1 MLESLHPA
9 SLPYSYGN
17 TSASPFLEFSRLI
30 CEEAYSGLTQR
41 AMSLKIILIMLALSG
56 VGGIVLGYVLRVLI
70 GLAQRGSVELNTR
83 QKLLQAKEQ
92 AAKIIADA
100 EYRGAV
106 IETERLEPIEERE
119 EKLASREERVAARQ
133 EFLDSRQRDLDEK
146 EDEVRAREQE
156 ALHARNETEKL
167 AAERLKELA
176 KIANLSETA
185 AREQLFSEIE
195 RTHEEA
201 ILLRLQKLAAHGRER
216 LEDKAR
222 AILTSTIHRLGN
234 AVNAEVMSLSVMLPS
249 EDMKGKIIG
258 KEGRNIKAFERATG
272 VDVIIDDAPDKITL
286 SSFDP
291 LRRAIAKMALETLIA
306 DGRIQPVKI
315 EETVE
320 KTRAEVAEIVRQ
332 KGEAAAYETG
342 VIGLDPKLTALLG
355 RLHFRTS
362 YGQNVLTHS
371 IEMAHIAGMLAAE
384 LGADASV
391 ARTGALLHDIGKA
404 VDHEVQ
410 GTHVEIGRRILE
422 KFGVDKR
429 IILAMQSHHEE
440 YPYETPESVIVQVA
454 DAISG
459 GRPGARRDTV
469 DRYLERLGDLERL
482 AAAFEGVEK
491 VYAIAAG
498 REIRVFVNPGKVS
511 DIAMHTLARDIA
523 VRIQEE
529 LKYPGEIKVNII
541 RENRVVEFAR

>member
-1 MLESLHPA
+1 
-9 SLPYSYGN
+9 
-17 TSASPFLEFSRLI
+17 
-30 CEEAYSGLTQR
+30 
-41 AMSLKIILIMLALSG
+41 MSLNIILIMLALSG
-56 VGGIVLGYVLRVLI
+56 VGGIALGYVLRVLI
-70 GLAQRGSVELNTR
+70 GLASRGSVELDTKR
-83 QKLLQAKEQ
+83 RLLQAKEQ

-100 EYRGAV
+100 EFRGAV
-106 IETERLEPIEERE
+106 IETERLAPIEERE
-119 EKLASREERVAARQ
+119 EKLSSREERVAIRE
-133 EFLDSRQRDLDEK
+133 EFLDSRQRDLDDT
-146 EDEVRAREQE
+146 EDEIRTREQE
-156 ALHARNETEKL
+156 AIHARAEAEKL
-167 AAERLKELA
+167 TVERSKELA
-176 KIANLSETA
+176 KIAHLSEDK
-185 AREQLFSEIE
+185 AREELFLEIE
-195 RTHEEA
+195 RAYEEA
-201 ILLRLQKLAAHGRER
+201 ILLRLQKLAANGRER
-216 LEDKAR
+216 LEEKAR
-222 AILTSTIHRLGN
+222 SILISSIHRLGN
-234 AVNAEVMSLSVMLPS
+234 AVNAEVMSLSVALPS
-249 EDMKGKIIG
+249 EDVKGKIIG

-272 VDVIIDDAPDKITL
+272 VDVLIDDAPDRITL

-291 LRRAIAKMALETLIA
+291 LRRAIAKIALEKLIV

-320 KTRAEVAEIVRQ
+320 KTRTEVAEIVKQ
-332 KGEAAAYETG
+332 KGEAAAYEVG

-362 YGQNVLTHS
+362 FGQNVLTHS
-371 IEMAHIAGMLAAE
+371 IEMAHIAGMLASE
-384 LGADASV
+384 LGADPTV

-429 IILAMQSHHEE
+429 IIFAMQSHHEE
-440 YPYETPESVIVQVA
+440 YPYETPEAIIVQVA

-459 GRPGARRDTV
+459 SRPGARRATV
-469 DRYLERLGDLERL
+469 DRYLERL

-511 DIAMHTLARDIA
+511 DIAMHKLARDIA
-523 VRIQEE
+523 KRIQEE

>member
-1 MLESLHPA
+1 
-9 SLPYSYGN
+9 
-17 TSASPFLEFSRLI
+17 
-30 CEEAYSGLTQR
+30 
-41 AMSLKIILIMLALSG
+41 MLALSG

-70 GLAQRGSVELNTR
+70 GLAQRGSVELDIK
-83 QKLLQAKEQ
+83 QKMLAAKEQ
-92 AAKIIADA
+92 AAKIIAAA
-100 EYRGAV
+100 EFRGEV
-106 IETERLEPIEERE
+106 IETERLAPVEERE
-119 EKLASREERVAARQ
+119 EKVVAREERIATRE

-146 EDEVRAREQE
+146 ENDVRVREQE
-156 ALHARNETEKL
+156 AARAKEETERFKD
-167 AAERLKELA
+167 ERLKELSR
-176 KIANLSETA
+176 ISHLSEDK
-185 AREQLFSEIE
+185 ARDELFSEIE
-195 RTHEEA
+195 RAYEESV
-201 ILLRLQKLAAHGRER
+201 LVRLQKLEAHGRER

-222 AILTSTIHRLGN
+222 SILTSTIHRLGN
-234 AVNAEVMSLSVMLPS
+234 AVNAEVMSLSVTLPS
-249 EDMKGKIIG
+249 EDVKGKIIG
-258 KEGRNIKAFERATG
+258 KEGRNIKSFERATG
-272 VDVIIDDAPDKITL
+272 VDVLIDDAPDRITL

-291 LRRAIAKMALETLIA
+291 LRRAIAKIALEKLIA
-306 DGRIQPVKI
+306 DGRIQPTKI

-320 KTRAEVAEIVRQ
+320 KTRAEVAEIVKQ

-384 LGADASV
+384 LGADVAV
-391 ARTGALLHDIGKA
+391 ARAGALLHDIGKA

-422 KFGVDKR
+422 KFGVDKKV
-429 IILAMQSHHEE
+429 ILAMQSHHEE
-440 YPYETPESVIVQVA
+440 YPYETPEAIIVQVA

-482 AAAFEGVEK
+482 AATFEGVEK

-498 REIRVFVNPGKVS
+498 REIRVFVNPGKIS

-523 VRIQEE
+523 KRIQDE

>member
-1 MLESLHPA
+1 
-9 SLPYSYGN
+9 
-17 TSASPFLEFSRLI
+17 
-30 CEEAYSGLTQR
+30 
-41 AMSLKIILIMLALSG
+41 MSLKIILIMLALSG

>member
-1 MLESLHPA
+1 
-9 SLPYSYGN
+9 
-17 TSASPFLEFSRLI
+17 
-30 CEEAYSGLTQR
+30 
-41 AMSLKIILIMLALSG
+41 MSFNIVLLLLALSG
-56 VGGIVLGYVLRVLI
+56 VGGVALGYVLRVLI
-70 GLAQRGSVELNTR
+70 GLAQRGSVELDIK

-92 AAKIIADA
+92 ATKILADA

-106 IETERLEPIEERE
+106 IETERLAPIEERE
-119 EKLASREERVAARQ
+119 EKVALREDRLASRE
-133 EFLDSRQRDLDEK
+133 EFLDSRQRDLDDK
-146 EDEVRAREQE
+146 ENEVRSREQAVARTKNE
-156 ALHARNETEKL
+156 AENLVAVRS
-167 AAERLKELA
+167 KELA
-176 KIANLSETA
+176 KVAHLSETA
-185 AREQLFSEIE
+185 AREELFSEIE

-201 ILLRLQKLAAHGRER
+201 ILLRLQKLAANGRER

-222 AILTSTIHRLGN
+222 AILITSIHRLGN

-249 EDMKGKIIG
+249 EEVKGKIIG

-272 VDVIIDDAPDKITL
+272 VDVLIDDAPDRIAL

-291 LRRAIAKMALETLIA
+291 LRRAIAKIALEKLIA
-306 DGRIQPVKI
+306 DGRIQPAKI

-320 KTRAEVAEIVRQ
+320 KTRIEVADIMRQ
-332 KGEAAAYETG
+332 KGEAAAFESG
-342 VIGLDPKLTALLG
+342 VIGLDPKLVALLG

-362 YGQNVLTHS
+362 YGQNVLQHS
-371 IEMAHIAGMLAAE
+371 IEMAHIAGMLATE
-384 LGADASV
+384 LGVDASV

-429 IILAMQSHHEE
+429 VIQAMQSHHEE
-440 YPYETPESVIVQVA
+440 YPYETPEAVLVQVA

-459 GRPGARRDTV
+459 SRPGARRDTV
-469 DRYLERLGDLERL
+469 DRYLERLSDLERL
-482 AAAFEGVEK
+482 AGTFEGVEK
-491 VYAIAAG
+491 VYAISAG
-498 REIRVFVNPGKVS
+498 RELRVFVNPGKVS
-511 DIAMHTLARDIA
+511 DLAMHTLARDIA
-523 VRIQEE
+523 TRIQAE